1 MLNEF
6 YRYIA
11 KKTVEFF
18 RKNENTIRKGERYCL
33 KLDNEKIVHGVDQ
46 ALRDLTVENGI
57 QGSYKY
63 KDVYETITIQLANK
77 DFEVV
82 VASKI
87 NGMTD
92 DFLATLRNAELTPKQ
107 FPILMITYSPID
119 TISSGTGDLSAKG
132 MPFHIDTIIENVK
145 EEISKNF
152 SKTDRA
158 LIEYVLDNK
167 KNDRFGDKSS
177 LYEYKDLLS
186 ALENGSVSE
195 KDYALFSLFND
206 PVIKQLNDE
215 TKIRK
220 RLEEN
225 HKLFGKIDHIFHY
238 GNITEDLS
246 TEYEKS
252 FIETLN
258 GCKKE
263 GKEWYEEYT
272 FDKVK
277 DACIKTKNKS
287 LQISDYDIMVYSAD
301 GDPFTMDENVLIRND
316 GDSKAAQRKKN
327 ILIYNSEQKSE
338 IIISV
343 KCNIAIHS
351 INVEPLF
358 KSPDITYEKNQKD
371 KEILI
376 HMKAN
381 GCNFSSTMIEDG
393 SSNKYFI
400 KVCILNIS
408 PEYLENIQTNY
419 NLNVKKRR
427 SVLQVA
433 GVKEKLIINPR
444 KETEIVEV
452 AKNDHEYICN
462 YNQTL
467 TLEIKEE
474 NFDIDKGILA
484 FNLKSGL
491 ISIPL
496 EIKDESI
503 KATEITGVKVFKE
516 KYTKRKSLEYR
527 NGKIVSGTNG
537 YFIKDDF
544 RIYMEWET
552 QIINNGWLAA
562 KQTINDSEKLE
573 KLDINV
579 SDEVEKAYKEYLNV
593 ISSVRSLPSLV
604 YLSGEIKDAALK
616 YIDAVTD
623 VIENIQEGQSLSQ
636 EQHELLLLG
645 AVVQDHHEKII
656 AMSPL
661 HPLNVLYHLALIEE
675 MAVGD
680 VRTDL
685 VEKLSPLYL
694 LPYIKYKEINCE
706 DVALYRAVEQEEVP
720 EWRLYAQQSDK
731 RYHGSRSYVKDLV
744 CDKINQYI
752 SHFPFLFE
760 DIGNDQ
766 FCINLISMGD
776 GKEVL
781 QGICRY
787 YIKEIKRQVP
797 LEKLMT
803 FIVNIYDKPKVY
815 SDFYL
820 LSNQK
825 KLHEFICED
834 VKDVEDVN
842 EMATI
847 LTNKVHCYYRN
858 LEEPHY
864 QYAHLSFYEMSATK
878 SDDTSRMDNITT
890 GISLNGI
897 VSGVPSVLD
906 NNWHKTGFGTKYAVE
921 NDLLNISKRYNA
933 LFRVAF
939 SGSAYEPESC
949 IFTSIEK
956 NMQGQ
961 LEKIYDSSNWVVFVD
976 PKVELSFFKE
986 NEKNELMIIHYSD
999 QCTTASGY
1007 DNITVTRQ
1015 YGPYEEIIRSYLKN
1029 KGISVE
1035 KENVREIVSFFNAVN
1050 GDWMLQ
1056 LLSAQDTNGN
1066 HFSREKMSI
1075 ISAIKI
1081 CMAYY
1086 DHPNIVWIPVS
1097 LEELLRVSGGAG
1109 YSKNE
1114 GLLSAKNLGFDQGA
1128 TSDDLLMIGIEGPLE
1143 NIKIYMHPVEVKI
1156 GKNYNTV
1163 LEKADKQVGNTYSGF
1178 WNALWPNDGKYAL
1191 ECKLTRNFFMQHII
1205 ICCEK
1210 MKLYDVYSKEN
1221 WELVIDKYRE
1231 ALLNEK
1237 YIFSNEMDQYI
1248 GKSSVISF
1256 KSEIHDVSCKEDNGI
1271 YVFEFPENKG
1281 YSYIVNSSEEIEQEL
1296 SSYDNLPDR
1305 LMNLY
1310 KSSDNNCEN
1319 LNESY
1324 DNGKNKE
1331 SVDVAE
1337 EDNRDEDTMGLRFL
1351 TSTEDINADQDEKK
1365 MGIEVLFG
1373 TDLTDGQPVYWKP
1386 NDTNQVF
1393 HPNTGIIGTMGTGKT
1408 QFTKSII
1415 TQLYRNQKDNFAGE
1429 PLGILIFDY
1438 KGDYNESKEDFITA
1452 TNATVLKP
1460 YHLPFNP
1467 LALTKSK
1474 VFKPLLPIHIANSF
1488 KDTLSKVYNLGPKQQ
1503 NTLFS
1508 CITSAYKSKGILPNN
1523 ENTWQNIPPTF
1534 DTVYNIYQN
1543 DDEIKKTDS
1552 LAAAMDKLSQFQ
1564 VFEGDPAKT
1573 VSLFDLLNG
1582 VVVIDLSGYDS
1593 DIQSLVV
1600 AITLDQFYSQ
1610 MQAAG
1615 SSKMDQQYRQ
1625 LTKLILVDEADNF
1638 MSEGFPA
1645 LKKILKE
1652 GREFGVGTILST
1664 QFLKHFGS
1672 GEDDYSKY
1680 ILTWVVHNVADLKN
1694 SDVDFVFKV
1703 EPKSVE
1709 SQRLFNDIKALK
1721 KHHSIIKISNFSPKY
1736 IEDRAFWE
1744 LYRDLNLNQ

>member
-1 MLNEF
+1 
-6 YRYIA
+6 
-11 KKTVEFF
+11 
-18 RKNENTIRKGERYCL
+18 
-33 KLDNEKIVHGVDQ
+33 
-46 ALRDLTVENGI
+46 
-57 QGSYKY
+57 
-63 KDVYETITIQLANK
+63 
-77 DFEVV
+77 
-82 VASKI
+82 
-87 NGMTD
+87 
-92 DFLATLRNAELTPKQ
+92 
-107 FPILMITYSPID
+107 
-119 TISSGTGDLSAKG
+119 
-132 MPFHIDTIIENVK
+132 
-145 EEISKNF
+145 
-152 SKTDRA
+152 
-158 LIEYVLDNK
+158 
-167 KNDRFGDKSS
+167 
-177 LYEYKDLLS
+177 
-186 ALENGSVSE
+186 
-195 KDYALFSLFND
+195 
-206 PVIKQLNDE
+206 
-215 TKIRK
+215 
-220 RLEEN
+220 
-225 HKLFGKIDHIFHY
+225 
-238 GNITEDLS
+238 
-246 TEYEKS
+246 
-252 FIETLN
+252 
-258 GCKKE
+258 
-263 GKEWYEEYT
+263 
-272 FDKVK
+272 
-277 DACIKTKNKS
+277 
-287 LQISDYDIMVYSAD
+287 MVYSAD

-381 GCNFSSTMIEDG
+381 GCNFSSTRIEE
-393 SSNKYFI
+393 SSNKYSI
-400 KVCILNIS
+400 KVCILNVS

-419 NLNVKKRR
+419 TLNVKKRR

-433 GVKEKLIINPR
+433 GVKDKLIINPR
-444 KETEIVEV
+444 KETEIADV
-452 AKNDHEYICN
+452 AKNGHEYICN

-467 TLEIKEE
+467 SLEIKEE

-516 KYTKRKSLEYR
+516 KYSKRKSLEYR
-527 NGKIVSGTNG
+527 DGKIVSGTNG

-544 RIYMEWET
+544 RTYMEWET

-579 SDEVEKAYKEYLNV
+579 PAEVEKAYKEYLNA

-616 YIDAVTD
+616 YIDAVAD

-636 EQHELLLLG
+636 EQNELLLLG
-645 AVVQDHHEKII
+645 TVVQDHNEKII

-661 HPLNVLYHLALIEE
+661 HPLNVLYHLALTEE

-803 FIVNIYDKPKVY
+803 FIVNIYDRPKVY

-858 LEEPHY
+858 LEEPRY

-921 NDLLNISKRYNA
+921 NDLLNMSKRYNA

-986 NEKNELMIIHYSD
+986 NRQDELMIIHYSD
-999 QCTTASGY
+999 QYTSASGY
-1007 DNITVTRQ
+1007 DDITVTRQ
-1015 YGPYEEIIRSYLKN
+1015 SGPYEEVIQSYLKN
-1029 KGISVE
+1029 KEIHVKGCNI
-1035 KENVREIVSFFNAVN
+1035 KDIVSFFNAFN
-1050 GDWMLQ
+1050 GDWMLR
-1056 LLSAQDTNGN
+1056 LLSPKEDSGN
-1066 HFSREKMSI
+1066 NFSREKMSI

-1086 DHPNIVWIPVS
+1086 AHSDIVWIPVS

-1114 GLLSAKNLGFDQGA
+1114 GLLSARNLGFDKGV
-1128 TSDDLLMIGIEGPLE
+1128 TSDDLLMIGIEGPVE

-1156 GKNYNTV
+1156 GLNKNEV
-1163 LEKADKQVGNTYSGF
+1163 IKKAHEQVINTYSGL
-1178 WNALWPNDGKYAL
+1178 WKALWPKEGKNFL
-1191 ECKLTRNFFMQHII
+1191 ECKLTRNFLMQHII
-1205 ICCEK
+1205 ACCEK
-1210 MKLYDVYSKEN
+1210 MKLYNVYPKEKWN
-1221 WELVIDKYRE
+1221 LVIDNYRE

-1237 YIFSNEMDQYI
+1237 YEFSDAMDQYI
-1248 GKSSVISF
+1248 GKGSVISF
-1256 KSEIHDVSCKEDNGI
+1256 KSEVHSVSYNFDKDVCL
-1271 YVFEFPENKG
+1271 FEFPEFTG
-1281 YSYIVNSSEEIEQEL
+1281 YSYMVQSAEEIELEL
-1296 SSYDNLPDR
+1296 DSNKNDLPKRLQNVYKYVGYDNKYMDTDR
-1305 LMNLY
+1305 ENTNSIEEDPVVDVVEEEIPHEDQVDSIILTS
-1310 KSSDNNCEN
+1310 KDDNNDDSE
-1319 LNESY
+1319 
-1324 DNGKNKE
+1324 
-1331 SVDVAE
+1331 
-1337 EDNRDEDTMGLRFL
+1337 
-1351 TSTEDINADQDEKK
+1351 EKK

-1373 TDLTDGQPVYWKP
+1373 KDLIDGKPVYWKP

-1415 TQLYRNQKDNFAGE
+1415 TQLYRNQKDNFSGE

-1452 TNATVLKP
+1452 TNAKVLKP

-1474 VFKPLLPIHIANSF
+1474 VFRPLLPIHTANSF

-1523 ENTWQNIPPTF
+1523 ENTWKNIPPTF

-1610 MQAAG
+1610 MQAVG

-1709 SQRLFNDIKALK
+1709 SHSLFNDIKALK

-1744 LYRDLNLNQ
+1744 LYRDLELNQ